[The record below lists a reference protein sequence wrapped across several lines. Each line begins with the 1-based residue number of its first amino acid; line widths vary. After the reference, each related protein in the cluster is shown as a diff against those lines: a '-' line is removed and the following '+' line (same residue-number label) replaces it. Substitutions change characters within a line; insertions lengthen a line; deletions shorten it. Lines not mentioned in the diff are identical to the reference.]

1 MRFSGIIF
9 LFELLLRLYF
19 HRLRYFTN
27 PVTRAWNV
35 ADFIIV
41 SVPVVDT
48 MILIPFGVGG
58 TARARDSE
66 QLPHWHGS

>member
-1 MRFSGIIF
+1 MVCSLRGIIF

-27 PVTRAWNV
+27 PVTRAWNI

-41 SVPVVDT
+41 SVSVVDT
-48 MILIPFGVGG
+48 LILIPFGVGG
-58 TARARDSE
+58 TARVRSSMDE
-66 QLPHWHGS
+66 